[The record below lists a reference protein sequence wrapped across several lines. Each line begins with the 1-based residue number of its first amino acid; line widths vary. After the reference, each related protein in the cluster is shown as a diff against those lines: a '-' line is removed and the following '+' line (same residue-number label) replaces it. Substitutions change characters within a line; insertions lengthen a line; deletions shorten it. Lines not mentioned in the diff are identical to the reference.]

1 MDIECSKDKFVGRGR
16 FGEVIHNEQVVTLE
30 ASRIGL
36 QLIHT
41 HAREP
46 MD

>member
-1 MDIECSKDKFVGRGR
+1 MDIECSKDKVVGRGR
-16 FGEVIHNEQVVTLE
+16 FGEVHNEQVVTLE

-41 HAREP
+41 RAREP